1 MIANAP
7 SLRVSKRV
15 VPARS
20 DWPPRAAALES
31 GSVLP
36 KGLRRPKCSAPDPQ
50 SLGVASP
57 VACLEVRF
65 PLTAETLF
73 GGQLVQALREQQ
85 SW

>member
-7 SLRVSKRV
+7 SLRVPGEWCRQD
-15 VPARS
+15 RIG
-20 DWPPRAAALES
+20 PRAAALES
-31 GSVLP
+31 GSVLL
-36 KGLRRPKCSAPDPQ
+36 KGLRRAKCSAPDPQ
-50 SLGVASP
+50 SLDVASR

-73 GGQLVQALREQQ
+73 GGQLVQALREQR